1 MFSFSTPEQNEWL
14 YRVWIKTEQ
23 LTEVWTPKK
32 LNKTR
37 LSCHWDWIIKSI
49 GDQKSSWIMN
59 LEEKFCSNHESL
71 RQKRQELEYQDSN
84 DSASTPERSPNP
96 RPALQKVSRQL
107 WLIIELNL
115 ILRLVVKDY
124 LRGAVFVLS
133 RQLSKYLH
141 FITSVQFKF
150 FKFLYFHIFPPSRT
164 TSVDNLH
171 DLVLYVLI
179 ISSEKIFVYF
189 SGIIVPW

>member
-1 MFSFSTPEQNEWL
+1 
-14 YRVWIKTEQ
+14 
-23 LTEVWTPKK
+23 
-32 LNKTR
+32 
-37 LSCHWDWIIKSI
+37 
-49 GDQKSSWIMN
+49 MN
-59 LEEKFCSNHESL
+59 HCGKNDRNH
-71 RQKRQELEYQDSN
+71 EYQDSN

-96 RPALQKVSRQL
+96 RPALQKVGRQL
-107 WLIIELNL
+107 GLIIELNL
-115 ILRLVVKDY
+115 ILFLVVKDY

-150 FKFLYFHIFPPSRT
+150 FKFLYFHIFPPSLT

-189 SGIIVPW
+189 SGITVPW